1 MAYNELIKNFERI
14 RGYMREFYV
23 YGFRSREEFN
33 NKSIRSY
40 DNERRR
46 LESWLGKYMEFR
58 HDSKGKASFITMDS
72 RDIPHNPL
80 YKAFKAKSFTD
91 NDITLHFYILDL
103 LAEGESLTVK
113 EITEAISEKY
123 LSHFAQTEEVDE
135 STIRKKLKEYEQL
148 GMLKSSKVGRELAF
162 SRVTDNID
170 LNTWQAAIEFYSES
184 DPMGVVGS
192 YLLDSFNEPMDFFRF
207 KHHYLLHALNSEVI
221 SELLQAI
228 KEKRCVEITTFVA
241 RRGELRNHTVF
252 PAKIYVGTQSGRQY
266 LLGYHYRL
274 KRPMFLRL
282 DSIRKVKPGAAEK
295 QARKYLDYCDK
306 LKENLWGVSL
316 GTDYSLDHIEIT
328 IHIGKGENYI
338 LQRLQREKRCGTIV
352 KIDDNTYKFIAD
364 VYDAAEMM
372 TWIRS
377 FIGRIVKL
385 ECSNKFVEQRFYG
398 DLKAM
403 RELYGGTSDAVQ

>member
-1 MAYNELIKNFERI
+1 MAYNELIKNFERVCS
-14 RGYMREFYV
+14 YMREFYV

-33 NKSIRSY
+33 NQSIRSY

-58 HDSKGKASFITMDS
+58 QDSKGKATFITLDS
-72 RDIPHNPL
+72 RDIPQNPL
-80 YKAFKAKSFTD
+80 YRAFKAKSFTD

-103 LAEGESLTVK
+103 LTEGKSLTVK
-113 EITEAISEKY
+113 EITEAISEEY
-123 LSHFAQTEEVDE
+123 LSHFKQAEEVDE
-135 STIRKKLKEYEQL
+135 STIRKKLKEYEQF
-148 GMLKSSKVGRELAF
+148 GMLKSSKVGRELVF

-170 LNTWQAAIEFYSES
+170 LNTWHAAIEFYSEA

-192 YLLDSFNEPMDFFRF
+192 FLLDGFNKHMDFFRF
-207 KHHYLLHALNSEVI
+207 KHRYLLHALNSEVI

-228 KEKRCVEITTFVA
+228 KEKRCVEITTFVSK
-241 RRGELRNHTVF
+241 RGEIRNHIVY
-252 PAKIYVGTQSGRQY
+252 PVKIYVGTQSGRQY
-266 LLGYHYRL
+266 LLGYHYKL

-282 DSIRKVKPGAAEK
+282 DSIRKVKPGTVEK

-306 LKENLWGVSL
+306 LQANLWGVSL
-316 GTDYSLDHIEIT
+316 GSDYSLDHIEIT
-328 IHIGKGENYI
+328 IHIGKGEYYI
-338 LQRLQREKRCGTIV
+338 LQRLQREKRCGTIE

-364 VYDAAEMM
+364 IYDAAEMM
-372 TWIRS
+372 TWIRT